1 MQRDFFKCLSLDE
14 ISILDLIAN
23 AVNSINKNAYVV
35 GGSIRDILLNK
46 SINDIDI
53 CTDENPINIIGILKD
68 YIDKYTYYE
77 KFQTSTIVF
86 KNKVTIDLIRCRKEI
101 YEYDGALPIVFS
113 SNIKDDL
120 FRRDFTVNALAY
132 DLRNNSIIDLFS
144 GMEDLKNKTIRKIHK
159 NSYNEDPTRIFRAIK
174 YSKRYK
180 FIIYDEEEIKRSING
195 NSLNL
200 ISNDRLVKEIYSI
213 CEEQNWELM
222 IDELI
227 NFNILHRQNV
237 FNIKDNPLIKDFKD
251 KNMRML
257 YLFLSDND
265 YIKDIFINNSIIP
278 KKIKN
283 AFKLYNKNGQSIINK
298 LSGIKDND
306 EIYEILKNTNLYERI
321 LFSWYNNIEHKI
333 LNYEYNLQYITT
345 NIKGDYIEKLDIKDK
360 KIIGYI
366 LRYIKRLKLNT
377 GIINEEKYLITNLGE
392 ILNDITDKNR

>member
-1 MQRDFFKCLSLDE
+1 MQRDFFKCLNLDE
-14 ISILDLIAN
+14 IFILDLIAN

-46 SINDIDI
+46 PINDIDI

-101 YEYDGALPIVFS
+101 YEYDGALPIVFP

-120 FRRDFTVNALAY
+120 FRRDFTINALAY
-132 DLRNNSIIDLFS
+132 DLRNNNIIDLFS
-144 GMEDLKNKTIRKIHK
+144 SMEDLKNKTIRKIHK
-159 NSYNEDPTRIFRAIK
+159 NSYNEDPTRIFRAVK

-180 FIIYDEEEIKRSING
+180 FIIYDQEEIKQSIKG

-213 CEEQNWELM
+213 CEEENWKLM

-237 FNIKDNPLIKDFKD
+237 FNMRDNPLIEDFKD
-251 KNMRML
+251 KDMRML
-257 YLFLSDND
+257 YLFLSDNEC
-265 YIKDIFINNSIIP
+265 IKDVFINNSIIP

-377 GIINEEKYLITNLGE
+377 GIINEEKYLTTNLGE

>member
-1 MQRDFFKCLSLDE
+1 MQRDFFKCLNLDE
-14 ISILDLIAN
+14 IFILDLIAN

-46 SINDIDI
+46 PINDIDI

-101 YEYDGALPIVFS
+101 YEYDGALPIVFP

-120 FRRDFTVNALAY
+120 FRRDFTINALAY
-132 DLRNNSIIDLFS
+132 DLRNNNIIDLFS

-159 NSYNEDPTRIFRAIK
+159 NSYNEDPTRIFRAVK

-180 FIIYDEEEIKRSING
+180 FIIYDEEEIKQSIKG

-213 CEEQNWELM
+213 CEEENWELM

-237 FNIKDNPLIKDFKD
+237 FNMRDNPLIEDFKD
-251 KNMRML
+251 KDMRML
-257 YLFLSDND
+257 YLFLSDNEC
-265 YIKDIFINNSIIP
+265 IKDVFINNSIIP

-377 GIINEEKYLITNLGE
+377 GIINEEKYLTTNLGE

>member
-1 MQRDFFKCLSLDE
+1 MQRDFFKCLNLDE
-14 ISILDLIAN
+14 IFILDLIAN

-46 SINDIDI
+46 PINDIDI

-101 YEYDGALPIVFS
+101 YEYDGALPIVFP

-120 FRRDFTVNALAY
+120 FRRDFTINALAY
-132 DLRNNSIIDLFS
+132 DLRNNNIIDLFS

-159 NSYNEDPTRIFRAIK
+159 NSYNEDPTRIFRAVK

-180 FIIYDEEEIKRSING
+180 FIIYDEEEIKRSIKG

-213 CEEQNWELM
+213 CEEENWELM

-237 FNIKDNPLIKDFKD
+237 FNMRDNPLIEDFKD
-251 KNMRML
+251 KDMRML
-257 YLFLSDND
+257 YLFLSDNEC
-265 YIKDIFINNSIIP
+265 IKDVFINNSIIP

-377 GIINEEKYLITNLGE
+377 GIINEEKYLTTNLGE